1 MTDRLQSMKTLPQEV
16 SPTIVVQPGSLPTT
30 VAQPDKISH
39 NRSQYY
45 ALRAKDCKVEIIHP
59 KTAETSCPEV

>member
-1 MTDRLQSMKTLPQEV
+1 MTDRLQSMKTLLQEV
-16 SPTIVVQPGSLPTT
+16 SPTIVAQPGSLPTT

-39 NRSQYY
+39 DRSQYY
-45 ALRAKDCKVEIIHP
+45 VLRAKDCKAEIIHP